1 MLAWLFNLL
10 RLLIY
15 MYFLMV
21 DSHYKGQRKGRRN
34 FRFHALLGYQTK
46 SIQGLN
52 GPLCLKGHLCAC
64 FCCGD
69 LGSHFRSKV
78 ILPLLNALAHDE
90 HRE

>member
-46 SIQGLN
+46 SI
-52 GPLCLKGHLCAC
+52 
-64 FCCGD
+64 
-69 LGSHFRSKV
+69 
-78 ILPLLNALAHDE
+78 
-90 HRE
+90 

>member
-1 MLAWLFNLL
+1 
-10 RLLIY
+10 
-15 MYFLMV
+15 MYFLMI

-46 SIQGLN
+46 SIQGFN
-52 GPLCLKGHLCAC
+52 GPLRLKGLLCAC
-64 FCCGD
+64 LCGSH
-69 LGSHFRSKV
+69 LGSYFGSKV

>member
-52 GPLCLKGHLCAC
+52 GPLRLQGLLCAC
-64 FCCGD
+64 FCRGH